1 MMAEQ
6 ATRYSIKRRLL
17 VVLLLAT
24 LLAWVATLVL
34 SYRDTRHELEELLDA
49 HLAQSASLLIAQIG
63 HEPEEIDNEH
73 APQLHRYGRDVAF
86 QIWEHGRKLLLHSA
100 SAPNVPLSSRREGF
114 SDSDLG
120 GKHWRVFSTW
130 DETRH
135 FLIQVGERREVRDE
149 LAETIAENLMLP
161 ILITLPLLGVF
172 IWFGVARSL
181 GPLNTLGNQVA
192 ERRPENLAPL
202 DIDAVPTEVSPLV
215 DGLNHLFERVRESLN
230 KERRFTADAAHELRT
245 PLAAIRTQAQVAR
258 AATSD
263 EERQHALDSVIEG
276 CDRAAHL
283 VEQLLTLARLEP
295 EHVYSRDR
303 CDLRALSMDVIAEL
317 APVAAAKQ
325 IDLQL
330 VCDEAIQT
338 NCISALV
345 SILMRNLI
353 DNAVRYSPHGSVV
366 RVTLAR
372 TADGAEFSVS
382 DQGPGIPVEAQTRVW
397 ERFYRVLGTNET
409 GSGLGLSIVKRIAE
423 LHGAGLALAP
433 GDDGRG
439 LRVSVIFPAVR

>member
-1 MMAEQ
+1 MTEQ
-6 ATRYSIKRRLL
+6 AAQYSIKRRLL
-17 VVLLLAT
+17 IVLLLAT
-24 LLAWVATLVL
+24 LLAWITTLVL
-34 SYRDTRHELEELLDA
+34 SYRDTRHELDELLDA

-63 HEPEEIDNEH
+63 HEAEEIDIEH
-73 APQLHRYGRDVAF
+73 APQLHRYSRNVAF

-100 SAPNVPLSSRREGF
+100 GAPNVPLSSRREDF
-114 SDSDLG
+114 SDNVSG
-120 GKHWRVFSTW
+120 GKRWRVFSTW
-130 DETRH
+130 DENHR

-161 ILITLPLLGVF
+161 VLITLPLLGVF

-181 GPLNTLGNQVA
+181 GPLNTLGSQMA

-215 DGLNHLFERVRESLN
+215 DGLNHLFERIRESLD

-263 EERQHALDSVIEG
+263 EERRHALDSVIEG
-276 CDRAAHL
+276 CDRVAHM
-283 VEQLLTLARLEP
+283 VEQLLILARLEP
-295 EHVYSRDR
+295 EHAFPRDR

-317 APVAAAKQ
+317 APAAVARQ

-353 DNAVRYSPHGSVV
+353 DNAVRYSPHGSAV

-372 TADGAEFSVS
+372 TADGAEFSVL

-433 GDDGRG
+433 GDDGKG
-439 LRVSVIFPAVR
+439 LRIAVTFPTGR